1 MQVAINGLGR
11 VGRQVLRQIQQAPG
25 LEIVAVND
33 LAEPAGIAQLIK
45 HDSLHGRA
53 AFTVGHG
60 EDHLLLDGRR
70 VPLFREEAPDRLPFG
85 RLGAQVVLECT
96 GRAASRERASA
107 HLRDGVRRVL
117 IAAPVPGEATVLPG
131 LSEDLLGPGGPVIL
145 SAACA
150 TSHALGILLQ
160 VLDAAF
166 GVTGGLATA
175 VESLGNDQRIL
186 DLPHPDLRLARA
198 AAMSMIPAP
207 SGAAACVTQ
216 ALPALAG
223 LLEVQAIRVP
233 TPDVSLADL
242 SVTLEREATEASVL
256 QAFDQAARG
265 PLRGRLELLD
275 EQLVSVD
282 LRGSSAS
289 CLLDPFLTR
298 IMSPRFVK
306 VFGWY
311 DNEVAY
317 AARLKDFCIRLK
329 GEQP

>member
-11 VGRQVLRQIQQAPG
+11 VGRQVLRQVQQAPG
-25 LEIVAVND
+25 LELVAVND
-33 LAEPAGIAQLIK
+33 LAETAGIAHLIK

-53 AFTVGHG
+53 PFTVGHG
-60 EDHLLLDGRR
+60 EGHLLLDGRQ
-70 VPLFREEAPDRLPFG
+70 VPLFREEDPGRLPFG

-96 GRAASRERASA
+96 GRAASRERAA
-107 HLRDGVRRVL
+107 GHLRDGVRQVL
-117 IAAPVPGEATVLPG
+117 IAAPVPAELTVLPG
-131 LSEDLLGPGGPVIL
+131 LNEHQLAPGGPRIV

-150 TSHALGILLQ
+150 TSHALAILLR
-160 VLDAAF
+160 VLDDAF

-186 DLPHPDLRLARA
+186 DLPHPDPRMARA
-198 AAMSMIPAP
+198 AALSMIPAP
-207 SGAAACVTQ
+207 SAAAACIIR
-216 ALPALAG
+216 ALPSLAG
-223 LLEVQAIRVP
+223 RLAVQAIRVP
-233 TPDVSLADL
+233 TPDVSLVDL
-242 SVTLEREATEASVL
+242 SVTLERDATQASVL
-256 QAFDQAARG
+256 AAFTQAAQG
-265 PLRGRLELLD
+265 PLRGRLEVLD

-317 AARLKDFCIRLK
+317 AARIKDFCLRLK
-329 GEQP
+329 GDQ